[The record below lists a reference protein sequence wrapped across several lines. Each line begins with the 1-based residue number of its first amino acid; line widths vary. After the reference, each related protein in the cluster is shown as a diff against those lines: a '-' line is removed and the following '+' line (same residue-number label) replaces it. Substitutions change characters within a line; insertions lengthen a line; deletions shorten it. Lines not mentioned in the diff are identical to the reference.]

1 MIRMPTRTMTTRTAT
16 TAVMMP
22 RVSIRSGKAAMT
34 NDIAMRMNARATAAY
49 TSGPL
54 IMTREPA
61 YKLKIRCT
69 ALARP

>member
-1 MIRMPTRTMTTRTAT
+1 
-16 TAVMMP
+16 MMP
-22 RVSIRSGKAAMT
+22 RVSIISGKAAMT